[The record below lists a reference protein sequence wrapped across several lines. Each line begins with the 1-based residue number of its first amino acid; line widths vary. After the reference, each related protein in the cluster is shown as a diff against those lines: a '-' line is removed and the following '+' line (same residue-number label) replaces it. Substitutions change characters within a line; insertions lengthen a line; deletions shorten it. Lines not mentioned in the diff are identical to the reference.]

1 MPPPPP
7 AFKAGDSVLLR
18 TTRDMGR
25 VEGEPERMA
34 GEYWYT
40 VRFNRRVDTVVEED
54 LEELNAA
61 GESLDALA
69 AAGRWGR
76 MQAFRSALAVERITN
91 ANQNTLYAFRAQRVL
106 FEAFQYKPLL
116 KLLESHD
123 RRLLIADEVGLG
135 KTIEA
140 GLILAEL
147 EARQPLDRVLIVCPS
162 RLREKWRDEMGRK
175 FGQDFDIMARHEI
188 QEFLGKL
195 RRNQGRGQLRAVVSM
210 QTLRNGDLRG
220 QFLGELGSVGMV
232 IVDEAHHA
240 RNPSSQT
247 SQMLRE
253 VCEAAEAVLLLTAT
267 PLHLGSRDLF
277 TLLQA
282 LRPAEFVD
290 PNVFDERLR
299 LYKDVHEAALRVRG
313 GGLREARDL
322 LLPLFEEGVPPERR
336 DPVAAQ
342 VIRALGG
349 PGPADTQGWVEL
361 ERRTQD
367 LHPLS
372 SIITRT
378 RKRDVQE
385 FAAVR
390 RAPVLTFRWSDE
402 EDAAYRRLVT
412 GAGRLGWVGSPMSIG
427 EVQRAR
433 QAASCL
439 PAALLAVGDPVALE
453 DDPEVSDIP
462 PSELEGITAA
472 EPQPARRAI
481 PAPAGDSKFAFLL
494 EQMRNIDVEDPG
506 AKVLIFTYFVGT
518 SRYLE
523 RMLNASG
530 YSTLRIAGDVPSDPK
545 RPEHDERG
553 RRMGRFKDDPSVR
566 VLVST
571 EVGSEG
577 LDFQF
582 CHHLV
587 NYDLP
592 WNPMVVEQRIGRIDR
607 FGQKHPVLTIL
618 TLVAEGT
625 VEERILAKLY
635 QRIGLFE
642 HSLGQLEAI
651 LGEQISELQRDYVSG
666 RLNPDE
672 AEQRVE
678 EAARAIER
686 RRVDLSHLE
695 QNVGH
700 LFGHEEYL
708 KDQLRRVSRLGR
720 YVSERP
726 MLAVIQGYVQ
736 GRHPSA
742 RLWEEPEGIYNLRLT
757 DDLRRD
763 VQRAAPPDR
772 PWVWRSGGDVL
783 RFCFDGERA
792 FNDPDVDLVNV
803 SHPLM
808 RAGVEAVREQLDNV
822 HARAACGVLPLGPGE
837 DEGLSAGDYFILVY
851 CHIVESIR
859 ARRVLE
865 PVAWSEQAGAVLAAE
880 DGERLLHLVL
890 ERGLEWD
897 DTAPSRP
904 LLAATWA
911 AMRAE
916 ALRRSQSLRSSE
928 KDENQALYARR
939 RSQVEAEYV
948 HVRKIKTARLETA
961 RQRERTK
968 VLPLMEAQLTKAE
981 SQFQQQLGNLERLR
995 EASCRLTE
1003 PLAVCFV
1010 RVTRSEN

>member
-7 AFKAGDSVLLR
+7 AFKPGDSVLLR

-54 LEELNAA
+54 LEGLSVA
-61 GESLDALA
+61 GDSLEELA
-69 AAGRWGR
+69 ATGRWGR
-76 MQAFRSALAVERITN
+76 MQTFRSALAVERITN

-175 FGQDFDIMARHEI
+175 FGQDFDIMARQEI

-195 RRNQGRGQLRAVVSM
+195 RRNQGRGRLRAVVSM

-220 QFLGELGSVGMV
+220 QFLAELGSIGMV

-247 SQMLRE
+247 SQMLRD
-253 VCEAAEAVLLLTAT
+253 VCEVAEAVLLLTAT

-313 GGLREARDL
+313 GELGEARDL
-322 LLPLFEEGVPPERR
+322 LRPLFEEGVPPEKR
-336 DPVAAQ
+336 DPVAAN
-342 VIRALGG
+342 VIRDLGG
-349 PGPADTQGWVEL
+349 PGPADTPGWVEL

-385 FAAVR
+385 FAATR
-390 RAPVLTFRWSDE
+390 RAPVLTFHLSDE
-402 EDAAYRRLVT
+402 EEAAYRRLVPR
-412 GAGRLGWVGSPMSIG
+412 ASRLDWVGSPMSIG

-439 PAALLAVGDPVALE
+439 PAALLAAGDRVALE
-453 DDPEVSDIP
+453 DEPEVSDIL
-462 PSELEGITAA
+462 PSELEGASAA
-472 EPQPARRAI
+472 ELPATRG
-481 PAPAGDSKFAFLL
+481 PLPMPVTDSKFAKLL
-494 EQMRNIDVEDPG
+494 EQLRNIDSKDTG

-523 RMLNASG
+523 RRLNAEG
-530 YSTLRIAGDVPSDPK
+530 YPTLRIAGDVPSDPK
-545 RPEHDERG
+545 RPERDERG
-553 RRMGRFKDDPSVR
+553 RRMRRFQDDPSVR
-566 VLVST
+566 VMVST

-592 WNPMVVEQRIGRIDR
+592 WNPMVVEHRIGRIDR
-607 FGQKHPVLTIL
+607 FGQKHRVLTVL

-635 QRIGLFE
+635 ERIGLFE
-642 HSLGQLEAI
+642 RSIGQLEAI
-651 LGEQISELQRDYVSG
+651 LGEQISKLQRDWAG
-666 RLNPDE
+666 GLLTPDE
-672 AEQRVE
+672 DTTRGE
-678 EAARAIER
+678 EMARAIER

-708 KDQLRRVSRLGR
+708 KEQLRRVGRLGR

-726 MLAVIQGYVQ
+726 MLAVIQGYLQ

-742 RLWEEPEGIYNLRLT
+742 RLWEEEGIYNLRLT

-763 VQRAAPPDR
+763 VQRVAPPDQ
-772 PWVWRSGGDVL
+772 PWVWRSGGNIL
-783 RFCFDGERA
+783 QFCFDGQQA
-792 FNDPDVDLVNV
+792 FDDPDIDLVNV

-808 RAGVEAVREQLDNV
+808 RAAVEAVREQLDNV
-822 HARAACGVLPLGPGE
+822 HARGGRGVLPLGPAE
-837 DEGLSAGDYFILVY
+837 DEGLPAGDYFVLVY
-851 CHIVESIR
+851 CHVVESIR

-865 PVAWSEQAGAVLAAE
+865 PVAWSEQAGAVLASE

-890 ERGLEWD
+890 ERGMEWD
-897 DTAPSRP
+897 ETTPSRP
-904 LLAATWA
+904 LRPATWA
-911 AMRAE
+911 AIRAE
-916 ALRRSQSLRSSE
+916 AMRRSQSLRSSE

-939 RSQVEAEYV
+939 RGQVEAEYA
-948 HVRKIKTARLETA
+948 HIRKIKAARLETA
-961 RQRERTK
+961 RERGRTK

-981 SQFQQQLGNLERLR
+981 ARYHQQLADLERLR

-1003 PLAVCFV
+1003 PLAACFV
-1010 RVTRSEN
+1010 RVTRSDI